1 MNEKSGKNYFFFE
14 DLVELLQEVHFEEDS
29 EATLLQALL
38 DLDDDGDGMIPKEE
52 MITYLS
58 SMGEAFSQEEIKD
71 FLSYAI
77 RTHPQS
83 SQTLKTSEKETYERN
98 GRTCQRTKTLSKT
111 LEPEEMIDLR
121 LLCKVMMPVMSARE
135 EILKAAS

>member
-1 MNEKSGKNYFFFE
+1 MLTEKLPQILRLLNYNISDSEIPELQHIMNEKSGKNYFFFE

-77 RTHPQS
+77 RTHP
-83 SQTLKTSEKETYERN
+83 
-98 GRTCQRTKTLSKT
+98 
-111 LEPEEMIDLR
+111 
-121 LLCKVMMPVMSARE
+121 
-135 EILKAAS
+135 